1 MNRVFLSSFSFLTE
15 TLTFSLVSETS
26 GGPPTSYTW
35 TKNGVN
41 ITDGGP
47 FSIFLSLNES
57 SPRRFMD
64 SLYVSTLTVTGR
76 YPGVHGYSVANR
88 ASAPLLDHFII
99 EGMYIYCAMA
109 LWSGAHHANTY
120 SNLGLSPTFV
130 MAMCLPSSLASTL
143 KHAVKLQMGT
153 DTGETLL
160 AIRGTLLFLTE

>member
-1 MNRVFLSSFSFLTE
+1 
-15 TLTFSLVSETS
+15 
-26 GGPPTSYTW
+26 
-35 TKNGVN
+35 
-41 ITDGGP
+41 
-47 FSIFLSLNES
+47 
-57 SPRRFMD
+57 MD

-109 LWSGAHHANTY
+109 LWSGAHHHTY
-120 SNLGLSPTFV
+120 SNLGLRPTFV